1 MSDNEYAPIN
11 EQSNNNNKIIKKDE
25 YFYTS
30 LYKFYLSVSILFIF
44 IMTFNIVS
52 KEKIKNELIEEMKE
66 EVKNQIEINLI
77 SKLKSQEQ
85 MKRELREEMKEEI
98 NNQMNEIKSEV
109 EKVEKNFLCNL
120 KKYIKKSAFKS
131 KVGLCVIGK
140 QENKYAKEFVDYYK
154 SIGFDHIFIYDNNDK
169 DDEKFEE
176 VLSEYISQ
184 NFVSIINYRGYRGKE
199 NHPQFDAYID
209 CYEKN
214 SKNYVWLAFYDFDE
228 FLYLKKHK
236 TIQEFVDEEK
246 FENCNNIKINWII
259 YTDNN
264 LIYYENKPVQERFTT
279 PILRH
284 IANSHVKSL
293 VRGNLPTNYWSGM
306 INPHSSNN
314 DYTCCVPSGETID
327 SKTPFN
333 KEPNYDEAYIK
344 HYNTKTLEE
353 FIDKAKRGSA
363 TRVFVKDETFWRTKL
378 GYFFSLNKKTKEKL
392 DYIKKVLNLSFN

>member
-44 IMTFNIVS
+44 IMTFNIIS

-98 NNQMNEIKSEV
+98 NNQMKEIKSEV
-109 EKVEKNFLCNL
+109 KKNILCNL

-169 DDEKFEE
+169 NDEKFEE

-279 PILRH
+279 PNLRH
-284 IANSHVKSL
+284 TANSHVKSL

-344 HYNTKTLEE
+344 HYNTKTIEE

>member
-44 IMTFNIVS
+44 IMTFNIIS

-98 NNQMNEIKSEV
+98 NNQMKEIKSEV
-109 EKVEKNFLCNL
+109 KKNFLCDL

-140 QENKYAKEFVDYYK
+140 QENKYAKEFVEYYK

-284 IANSHVKSL
+284 TANSHVKSL

>member
-44 IMTFNIVS
+44 IMNFNIIS

-98 NNQMNEIKSEV
+98 NNQMNEIKIEV
-109 EKVEKNFLCNL
+109 KKNFLCNL
-120 KKYIKKSAFKS
+120 KEYIKKSAFKS

-169 DDEKFEE
+169 DGEKFEE

-344 HYNTKTLEE
+344 HYNTKTIEE

>member
-44 IMTFNIVS
+44 IMTFNIIS

-98 NNQMNEIKSEV
+98 NNQMKEIKSEV
-109 EKVEKNFLCNL
+109 KKNFLCNL
-120 KKYIKKSAFKS
+120 EKYIKKSAFKS

-169 DDEKFEE
+169 DGEKFEE

-259 YTDNN
+259 YTDND

>member
-11 EQSNNNNKIIKKDE
+11 EQSNNNNKIITKDE

-44 IMTFNIVS
+44 IMTFNIIS

-98 NNQMNEIKSEV
+98 NNQMKEIKSEV
-109 EKVEKNFLCNL
+109 KKNFLCNL

-169 DDEKFEE
+169 DGEKFEE

-344 HYNTKTLEE
+344 HYNTKTIEE

>member
-11 EQSNNNNKIIKKDE
+11 EQSNNNNKIITKDE

-44 IMTFNIVS
+44 IMTFNIIS

-109 EKVEKNFLCNL
+109 EKNILCNL
-120 KKYIKKSAFKS
+120 NKYIKKSAFKS

-140 QENKYAKEFVDYYK
+140 QENKYAKEFVEYYK

-184 NFVSIINYRGYRGKE
+184 NFVSIINFRGYRGKE

-214 SKNYVWLAFYDFDE
+214 AKNYAWLAFYDFDE

-236 TIQEFVDEEK
+236 TIQ
-246 FENCNNIKINWII
+246 
-259 YTDNN
+259 
-264 LIYYENKPVQERFTT
+264 
-279 PILRH
+279 
-284 IANSHVKSL
+284 
-293 VRGNLPTNYWSGM
+293 
-306 INPHSSNN
+306 
-314 DYTCCVPSGETID
+314 
-327 SKTPFN
+327 
-333 KEPNYDEAYIK
+333 
-344 HYNTKTLEE
+344 
-353 FIDKAKRGSA
+353 
-363 TRVFVKDETFWRTKL
+363 
-378 GYFFSLNKKTKEKL
+378 
-392 DYIKKVLNLSFN
+392 